1 MTTVN
6 QPGSV
11 PPEWVIDADAF
22 NAFEA
27 DGWERQAP
35 TYDHFFGRLTSRL
48 VDPLLDAADVAP
60 GKRVLDVATGPGYA
74 AAKATE
80 RGASVVGV
88 DIAPAMIQLAR
99 QRHPDIEFGQADA
112 EALPFEDGSFDAV
125 ISNFVVPHLGRPEHA
140 VNEFVRVLNDGGRL
154 SLTTWDLPERMRLLG
169 VFLDAF
175 TEAGAT
181 PPDDLPVGPP
191 FFRYAVDEQFA
202 ALLGGNRL
210 TGIEVRTI
218 GFSHRVASADDLWS
232 GMLTGTVRTSAF
244 LLGQPE
250 QTRREIR
257 AAFDRQVLEYQRGDR
272 LELPVSVKLAHGH
285 KGGMTGG
292 RHDNERTS

>member
-1 MTTVN
+1 MKRVN

-11 PPEWVIDADAF
+11 PPEAVIDADAF

-27 DGWERQAP
+27 DGWEHQAP

-48 VDPLLDAADVAP
+48 VNPLLDAADVGP
-60 GKRVLDVATGPGYA
+60 GMRVLDLATGPGCA

-80 RGASVVGV
+80 RDASVVGV
-88 DIAPAMIQLAR
+88 DIAPAMVQLAR
-99 QRHPDIEFGQADA
+99 QRHPDIEFRQADA

-140 VNEFVRVLNDGGRL
+140 VNELVRVLNDGGTL
-154 SLTTWDLPERMRLLG
+154 ALTTWDLPERMRLLG

-191 FFRYAVDEQFA
+191 FFRYAIDEQFA
-202 ALLGGNRL
+202 ALLGGNGL
-210 TGIEVRTI
+210 TGIEVKTI
-218 GFSHRVASADDLWS
+218 AFSHRVSSADDLWN

-244 LLGQPE
+244 FLRQPE
-250 QTRREIR
+250 QTRRQIR
-257 AAFDRQVLEYQRGDR
+257 AAFDRQVLEYQHDNQF
-272 LELPVSVKLAHGH
+272 ELPVSVKLAHGH
-285 KGGMTGG
+285 KAG
-292 RHDNERTS
+292 

>member
-1 MTTVN
+1 MTRDN
-6 QPGSV
+6 QWGSV
-11 PPEWVIDADAF
+11 PPEPVIDADAF

-27 DGWERQAP
+27 DGWEHQAS

-48 VDPLLDAADVAP
+48 VDPLLDAADVGP
-60 GKRVLDVATGPGYA
+60 GMRVLDLATGPGYA

-80 RGASVVGV
+80 RHASVVGV
-88 DIAPAMIQLAR
+88 DIVPAMVELAR
-99 QRHPDIEFGQADA
+99 QRHPDIDFRPADA

-125 ISNFVVPHLGRPEHA
+125 ISNFVVPHLGRPERA
-140 VNEFVRVLNDGGRL
+140 VKELVRVLGEGGTL
-154 SLTTWDLPERMRLLG
+154 ALTTWDLPERMRLLG

-191 FFRYAVDEQFA
+191 FFRYADDDQFA
-202 ALLGGNRL
+202 GLLGGNGL

-218 GFSHRVASADDLWS
+218 AFSHRVSSTDDLWK

-244 LLGQPE
+244 FLRQPE
-250 QTRREIR
+250 QTRRQIR
-257 AAFDRQVLEYQRGDR
+257 AAYDRQVVEYQRDDQF
-272 LELPVSVKLAHGH
+272 EFPVSVKLAHGH
-285 KGGMTGG
+285 KA
-292 RHDNERTS
+292 R